1 MKYASLNS
9 DPYISKH
16 FKIHFNSLRS
26 CFGLGC
32 YDDFSLRFQNLNN
45 YTCHTTWIY
54 EVSMTFEK
62 NIFKAKALHCK
73 NATLIN
79 TIIIAYVWCI
89 CLFFMTFHMKSI
101 IFETEKTL
109 YRWYI
114 MLISECLCII
124 YDTIWNFIT
133 FLKRMKIFETEK
145 TLYLWYIMHWR
156 HLLVFQWY
164 NAMIYENCLDFYDV
178 SKENQIP

>member
-1 MKYASLNS
+1 M
-9 DPYISKH
+9 
-16 FKIHFNSLRS
+16 
-26 CFGLGC
+26 
-32 YDDFSLRFQNLNN
+32 
-45 YTCHTTWIY
+45 
-54 EVSMTFEK
+54 
-62 NIFKAKALHCK
+62 
-73 NATLIN
+73 
-79 TIIIAYVWCI
+79 IIAYVWCI

-124 YDTIWNFIT
+124 YDTVWNFIT

-178 SKENQIP
+178 SKENQIPWKPKKSLYFLWISIQFSYLNFIK